1 MAMLK
6 PVARAALKRK
16 EYKANILSYLSGK
29 IEWSDK
35 SLKPVKDAIRELLR
49 VEQKDIC
56 PYCQRIIIPERRNVN
71 EHIEHFLD
79 KSKAKYKMFAFTASN
94 LILACQGC
102 NVEKG
107 TKDLVDKGRAALTRL
122 SRAEAPFLWPHPYFD
137 DMQAC
142 IKKSPGP
149 VYSPI
154 VGSGREVQ
162 AARLIKDLKLNDL
175 QNIETRHG
183 RLVARRGELLKT
195 LMELALK
202 NDLES
207 QKKMAPL
214 IIEMDMVISELS

>member
-16 EYKANILSYLSGK
+16 DYQSSISNYLSGE

-35 SLKPVKDAIRELLR
+35 SLKPVKDMIRELLR
-49 VEQKDIC
+49 VEQNDIC
-56 PYCQRIIIPERRNVN
+56 PYCQRIIIPERRNIN

-79 KSKAKYKMFAFTASN
+79 KSKSKYKKFAFTATN

-102 NVEKG
+102 NIEKG
-107 TKDLVDKGRAALTRL
+107 IRDLVIRGRAAPTYL
-122 SRAEAPFLWPHPYFD
+122 SRSEAPFLWPHPYFD

-149 VYSPI
+149 VYTP
-154 VGSGREVQ
+154 VMGSGREVE
-162 AARLIKDLKLNDL
+162 ATKLIKELKLNDL

-183 RLVARRGELLKT
+183 RLVARREELLNK
-195 LMELALK
+195 LNELALK
-202 NDLES
+202 NDAKS
-207 QKKMAPL
+207 QREMAPL
-214 IIEMDMVISELS
+214 IIEMRQVINELS